1 VTHREHT
8 GQEELMSQG
17 IALRTALEFLPAEEP
32 GKAELKEQ
40 FIELRAKGLSYAK
53 IAKRMKLS
61 RNTLASWSQELEAEI
76 ASLKAMEL
84 ESLQEQYFLLKE
96 GRIKLLGETLKG
108 LQEEL
113 KKRDLAGVS
122 TDKLLDMWLKVYQ
135 ELKEEA
141 IEVRPLSEAEIAE
154 LKALR

>member
-1 VTHREHT
+1 MQTIQLLEVTN
-8 GQEELMSQG
+8 
-17 IALRTALEFLPAEEP
+17 EP
-32 GKAELKEQ
+32 GKAELKAE

-53 IAKRMKLS
+53 IAKRLKVS

-108 LQEEL
+108 LQAEL
-113 KKRDLAGVS
+113 QKRDLGSVS
-122 TDKLLDMWLKVYQ
+122 TDKLLDMWLKVY
-135 ELKEEA
+135 EALKEEA
-141 IEVRPLSEAEIAE
+141 IEARPLSASEIAE
-154 LKALR
+154 LRALR

>member
-1 VTHREHT
+1 
-8 GQEELMSQG
+8 MSQG
-17 IALRTALEFLPAEEP
+17 TAIRSALEFLPGEEP
-32 GKAELKEQ
+32 GKAELKAE

-53 IAKRMKLS
+53 IAKRLKVS

-108 LQEEL
+108 LQAEL
-113 KKRDLAGVS
+113 QKRDLAGVS
-122 TDKLLDMWLKVYQ
+122 TDKLLDMWLKVY
-135 ELKEEA
+135 EALKEEA
-141 IEVRPLSEAEIAE
+141 IEARPLSEREIAE
-154 LKALR
+154 LRALR

>member
-1 VTHREHT
+1 
-8 GQEELMSQG
+8 MSQ
-17 IALRTALEFLPAEEP
+17 ALKARKGTALQLHSAEEEP
-32 GKAELKEQ
+32 GKLELRQE

-53 IAKRMKLS
+53 IAKRLKLS
-61 RNTLASWSQELEAEI
+61 RNTLASWNADMEEEI

-84 ESLQEQYFLLKE
+84 ESLQEEYFLLKE

-108 LQEEL
+108 LQQEL
-113 KKRDLAGVS
+113 QKRDLAGIP
-122 TDKLLDMWLKVYQ
+122 TDKLMDMWLKVYQ

-141 IEVRPLSEAEIAE
+141 IETRPLSHDEIAE

>member
-1 VTHREHT
+1 
-8 GQEELMSQG
+8 
-17 IALRTALEFLPAEEP
+17 
-32 GKAELKEQ
+32 
-40 FIELRAKGLSYAK
+40 
-53 IAKRMKLS
+53 MKLS

-113 KKRDLAGVS
+113 QKRDLAGVS

-141 IEVRPLSEAEIAE
+141 IEVRPLSESEIAE

>member
-1 VTHREHT
+1 
-8 GQEELMSQG
+8 MSQSLQTRP
-17 IALRTALEFLPAEEP
+17 ALQLLPAEEP

-53 IAKRMKLS
+53 IARRMKLS

-141 IEVRPLSEAEIAE
+141 IEVRPLSESEIAE

>member
-1 VTHREHT
+1 
-8 GQEELMSQG
+8 MSQG
-17 IALRTALEFLPAEEP
+17 TALRTALEFLPAEEP

-53 IAKRMKLS
+53 IARRMKLS

-141 IEVRPLSEAEIAE
+141 IEVRPLSESEIAE

>member
-1 VTHREHT
+1 
-8 GQEELMSQG
+8 MSQG
-17 IALRTALEFLPAEEP
+17 TALRTALEFLPAEEP

>member
-1 VTHREHT
+1 MAVTKQT
-8 GQEELMSQG
+8 TSLQL
-17 IALRTALEFLPAEEP
+17 LPREEP
-32 GKAELKEQ
+32 GKAELKAQ

-53 IAKRMKLS
+53 IAKRLKLS

-96 GRIKLLGETLKG
+96 GRIRLLGETLKA
-108 LQEEL
+108 LQQEL
-113 KKRDLAGVS
+113 QKRDLSSVA
-122 TDKLLDMWLKVYQ
+122 TDKLLDMWLKVFQ
-135 ELKEEA
+135 ELKEEQ
-141 IEVRPLSEAEIAE
+141 VDTRPLAESEIAM

>member
-1 VTHREHT
+1 MRTIQLLEVTN
-8 GQEELMSQG
+8 
-17 IALRTALEFLPAEEP
+17 EP
-32 GKAELKEQ
+32 GKAELKAE
-40 FIELRAKGLSYAK
+40 FIELRAKGFSYAK
-53 IAKRMKLS
+53 IAKRLKVS

-108 LQEEL
+108 LQAEL
-113 KKRDLAGVS
+113 QKRDLASVS
-122 TDKLLDMWLKVYQ
+122 TDKLLDMWLKVY
-135 ELKEEA
+135 EALKEEA
-141 IEVRPLSEAEIAE
+141 IEARPLSASEIAE

>member
-1 VTHREHT
+1 
-8 GQEELMSQG
+8 MSQAIEIRTG
-17 IALRTALEFLPAEEP
+17 AGLRLLDAEQEP

-40 FIELRAKGLSYAK
+40 FIELRARGFSYVK
-53 IAKRMKLS
+53 IAKRLKLS

-141 IEVRPLSEAEIAE
+141 IEVRPLSESEIAE

>member
-1 VTHREHT
+1 MRTIQLLEVTN
-8 GQEELMSQG
+8 
-17 IALRTALEFLPAEEP
+17 EP
-32 GKAELKEQ
+32 GKAELKAE

-53 IAKRMKLS
+53 IAKRLKVS

-108 LQEEL
+108 LQAEL
-113 KKRDLAGVS
+113 QKRDLAGVS
-122 TDKLLDMWLKVYQ
+122 TDKLLDMWLKVY
-135 ELKEEA
+135 EALKEEA
-141 IEVRPLSEAEIAE
+141 IEARPLSEREIAE
-154 LKALR
+154 LRALR

>member
-1 VTHREHT
+1 
-8 GQEELMSQG
+8 M
-17 IALRTALEFLPAEEP
+17 LRLLPEDEP
-32 GKAELKEQ
+32 GKAELKAE
-40 FIELRAKGLSYAK
+40 FIELRARGFSYVK
-53 IAKRMKLS
+53 IARRMKLS

-96 GRIKLLGETLKG
+96 GRIKLLGETLKA
-108 LQEEL
+108 LQQEL
-113 KKRDLAGVS
+113 KERDLASVS
-122 TDKLLDMWLKVYQ
+122 TDKLLDMWLKVFQ

-141 IEVRPLSEAEIAE
+141 IETRPLSESEITE

>member
-1 VTHREHT
+1 
-8 GQEELMSQG
+8 MSQG
-17 IALRTALEFLPAEEP
+17 TAIKAALQLLRPGEEP
-32 GKAELKEQ
+32 GKAELKAQ

-53 IAKRMKLS
+53 IAKRLKLS

-96 GRIKLLGETLKG
+96 GRIRLLGETLKA
-108 LQEEL
+108 LQQEL
-113 KKRDLAGVS
+113 QKRDLSSVA
-122 TDKLLDMWLKVYQ
+122 TDKLLDMWLKVFQ
-135 ELKEEA
+135 ELKEEQ
-141 IEVRPLSEAEIAE
+141 VDTRPLAESEIAM